1 MADDRP
7 GEPVEA
13 PHPMLAV
20 DLGGTHVRAALVEP
34 DGTVHDRIRRATPH
48 GDVDPSFVCTLMAEV
63 AAGRPVSR
71 AVIGV
76 PGVVDYDAGQL
87 IAAPNLPPH
96 WIPML
101 GDDWLAERSGFDIAL
116 ANDADL
122 AAVGESSF
130 GAGVGARD
138 VVYVTVS
145 TGVGAGIV
153 LGERLMRGRYSGGEV
168 GHSVIDRIRM
178 AAGDDGTV
186 EYLGAG
192 TAMTRMAAERGLS
205 ASGSALADLVRAGE
219 PTAVQ
224 IWNEAITAV
233 AVGVVN
239 LCWIVTPQMVV
250 IGGGVGMN
258 AELVL
263 PTIREHVARHGPS
276 IEPIAIVSA
285 ELGDDAGLAGAAA
298 WWKAI
303 GRD

>member
-1 MADDRP
+1 MVGAGAVP
-7 GEPVEA
+7 AGA
-13 PHPMLAV
+13 GPMLAV
-20 DLGGTHVRAALVEP
+20 DLGGTHVRAALVDP
-34 DGTVHDRIRRATPH
+34 DGTVHDRIRRVTPH
-48 GDVDPSFVCTLMAEV
+48 GDADPSFVCTMMAEV
-63 AAGRPVSR
+63 AAGRAVSR

-76 PGVVDYDAGQL
+76 PGVVDYDAEQL
-87 IAAPNLPPH
+87 VAAPNLPPQ

-101 GDDWLAERSGFDIAL
+101 NDDWLRKRSGFEIAL

-138 VVYVTVS
+138 VVFVTVS

-168 GHSVIDRIRM
+168 GHSVVDRVRL
-178 AAGDDGTV
+178 AAGQDGTV

-192 TAMTRMAAERGLS
+192 TAMTRMAADRGLG
-205 ASGSALADLVRAGE
+205 ASGAALADLVRSGD
-219 PTAVQ
+219 PTAVGV
-224 IWNEAITAV
+224 WNEAITAV
-233 AVGVVN
+233 ALGVVN

-250 IGGGVGMN
+250 VGGGVGMN
-258 AELVL
+258 ADLVL
-263 PTIREHVARHGPS
+263 PTIEDHVVRHGPS
-276 IEPIAIVSA
+276 IETIQIVSA
-285 ELGDDAGLAGAAA
+285 ELGDDSGLAGAAA